1 MSQWCARAS
10 QLASYVPS
18 VTAPERGSVMS
29 YFPTRILVATE
40 GSEEAELAATA
51 AAELAKS
58 TNSELHV
65 IHVSEPGAEISLNPA
80 YSLNRDLLDEPLR
93 ELERQGRHLLNG
105 QVKKIEEAGGTVA
118 EAHLRIGSRPD
129 HEIILLA
136 EELDAGMIAMGSR
149 GFGPLKRVL
158 MGSVSESVVRHAHCP
173 VTVARK

>member
-1 MSQWCARAS
+1 MSF
-10 QLASYVPS
+10 
-18 VTAPERGSVMS
+18 
-29 YFPTRILVATE
+29 FPTRILVATD

-51 AAELAKS
+51 AAEIAKS

-65 IHVSEPGAEISLNPA
+65 IHVSEPGTEISLNPA
-80 YSLNRDLLDEPLR
+80 YSLNRDLLEEPLR
-93 ELERQGRHLLNG
+93 ELERQGRHLLNR
-105 QVKKIEEAGGTVA
+105 QVKKIEEAGGTVT
-118 EAHLRIGSRPD
+118 EAHLRIASRPD

-136 EELDAGMIAMGSR
+136 EEIGAGMITMGSH

>member
-1 MSQWCARAS
+1 VSI
-10 QLASYVPS
+10 
-18 VTAPERGSVMS
+18 
-29 YFPTRILVATE
+29 FPTRILVATD
-40 GSEEAELAATA
+40 GSEEAELATTA

-65 IHVSEPGAEISLNPA
+65 LHVVEPGPEISLNPA
-80 YSLNRDLLDEPLR
+80 YSLNRDLLEEPLR
-93 ELERQGRHLLNG
+93 ELERQGRNLLHG

-118 EAHLRIGSRPD
+118 ETHLRIRSRPE

-136 EELDAGMIAMGSR
+136 EEIDAGMIAIGSR